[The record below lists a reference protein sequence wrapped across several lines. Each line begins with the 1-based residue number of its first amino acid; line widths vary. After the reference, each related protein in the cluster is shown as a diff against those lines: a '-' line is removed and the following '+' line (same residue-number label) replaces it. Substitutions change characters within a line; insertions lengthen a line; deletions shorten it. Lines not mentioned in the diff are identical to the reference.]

1 MVCFVFLA
9 DLVGWLVGWLVG
21 AVSLPFALVEIDE
34 MNEFQQGR
42 NEARIV
48 WGSGRQC
55 FRGDETVTSHHKK
68 RKSGRCVLA
77 KQEKQE
83 KKMSPKNKKTKTRNR
98 HPPRAHECENTQ
110 RDKRHTCQFL
120 CMMSCP
126 KTHFFH
132 PRKRSHKQ
140 ASDQLRWCGDLL
152 LRWAVGAKMGLRG
165 LVESS
170 QRGSTSSTA
179 A

>member
-126 KTHFFH
+126 KH
-132 PRKRSHKQ
+132 
-140 ASDQLRWCGDLL
+140 
-152 LRWAVGAKMGLRG
+152 
-165 LVESS
+165 
-170 QRGSTSSTA
+170 TSSIQENA
-179 A
+179 ATNFDGVATSCFAGLWGQRWVCAGLWNPHREAPRRQPPPSGL